1 MWRSLSFATAVA
13 ADQVPIELAVAF
25 PGGDSRCKCKLD
37 GARPTNSR
45 DGGSAGSNNT
55 TAPSGPQIAAGAS
68 AAITVSAPVS
78 VASAVE
84 QAAAPVPSTV
94 EEAAPAL
101 DAALSHTQEHFFI
114 PDLGFSIEG
123 LVAFDDS
130 PNESFGNG
138 QLLAEGGYGAV
149 HMTCYLGSPRWQHE
163 EEVLCPGQLVAVKTL
178 LAGNIL
184 LVEAL
189 TEPGIVPEI
198 KVADFGLARLGG
210 PWDAATAN
218 AKKLRC
224 K

>member
-1 MWRSLSFATAVA
+1 M
-13 ADQVPIELAVAF
+13 
-25 PGGDSRCKCKLD
+25 LD
-37 GARPTNSR
+37 AGHVNQTNL
-45 DGGSAGSNNT
+45 
-55 TAPSGPQIAAGAS
+55 
-68 AAITVSAPVS
+68 
-78 VASAVE
+78 
-84 QAAAPVPSTV
+84 AAPGPLLEA
-94 EEAAPAL
+94 EEALRPVPAL
-101 DAALSHTQEHFFI
+101 LWHH
-114 PDLGFSIEG
+114 LG
-123 LVAFDDS
+123 LMDQ
-130 PNESFGNG
+130 ESFGNG

-163 EEVLCPGQLVAVKTL
+163 EE
-178 LAGNIL
+178 AGNIL